1 LTGPGLFNWDFS
13 LHKENRIAAL
23 GEAGNLEFRAEFF
36 NVFNHPNFFLPNPA
50 INGVVNPSQPTAN
63 PAAISQA
70 RDGRDIQLALKL
82 NF

>member
-13 LHKENRIAAL
+13 INKDTKLAVL

-36 NVFNHPNFFLPNPA
+36 NVFNHANFNQPNPA
-50 INGVVNPSQPTAN
+50 VTGFGAGQVF
-63 PAAISQA
+63 QA
-70 RDGRDIQLALKL
+70 RDGRDIQLALKV